1 MRIFYYMKPFTVV
14 LFWFLVNA
22 IIGQQLQ
29 ENQKFTDNNVRQNV
43 FDDLDK
49 PVVTCVVGPCESA
62 KIDSNIKVCVG
73 HIQLTATATDNITR
87 EDDLM
92 FEYKIDLYNDGRG
105 GHGGYDFRVGKLSK
119 HQHNKGDTVEYGPN
133 PFADDYYNPFKASG
147 TYPIGIHRIR
157 WNVCDSSGNVGVC
170 ETLFEIK
177 DCMAPIPKC
186 KTGLLTWTLPSTNEI
201 TIFAKDLDF
210 GSFDNC
216 SSKDKLKYYFDG
228 DRNKSSIM
236 VTCDDFLLLTS
247 CNNPRPNVSIE
258 IEMWV
263 EDEEENRDY
272 CKTIVN
278 IVRNNLD
285 SCFIH
290 YHYAKIVGLIKTED
304 QINNSPVEVC
314 LERNDGLIKKVI
326 GGPFIFGDLCYPYY
340 YKVIPSRNDDP
351 LHSISTRDILRI
363 QNHVLGKKFI
373 SSPYRM
379 IAADVN
385 ASNSI
390 TASDI
395 VEMRKLVLGVI
406 PEFRKVKSWT
416 FVPTSYVF
424 PKPTSPWNAPRIAE
438 IYIDKWWMDYQA
450 DFIAIKMGKVWSP
463 LDSVS
468 STQIRSQMILNFIVQ
483 NEYCK
488 AHQTYRIPIRAEHFQ
503 DIEGFQFT
511 LNYDSQH
518 LIYQGVESGVI
529 PINDRHFG
537 DLENGVLTSSWNSDH
552 AETYN
557 NDEVLF
563 YLNFIVVKDGA
574 LSNLLNITNDV
585 ITSEAYASDES
596 LRTVQLRFADAFDK
610 PNKDEIL
617 LFQNVPNPF
626 SDRSTIKYFL
636 NHEADI
642 TLRIY
647 DLTGRL
653 IHQYSGHGVQGMN
666 TFLVT
671 KQELNLAGHYYYQ
684 LQTSKNIAT
693 SSMIFNP

>member
-1 MRIFYYMKPFTVV
+1 M
-14 LFWFLVNA
+14 
-22 IIGQQLQ
+22 Q
-29 ENQKFTDNNVRQNV
+29 QNV

-49 PVVTCVVGPCESA
+49 PVVTCVVGPCEPA
-62 KIDSNIKVCVG
+62 KIDSNIKVCIG
-73 HIQLTATATDNITR
+73 HIQLTASATDNITQ

-92 FEYKIDLYNDGRG
+92 WEYKIDLYNDGRG

-119 HQHNKGDTVEYGPN
+119 HQHNTGDTVEYGPN

-186 KTGLLTWTLPSTNEI
+186 KTGLLTWTLPSTGKVS
-201 TIFAKDLDF
+201 IFAKDLDF
-210 GSFDNC
+210 GSYDNC
-216 SSKDKLKYYFDG
+216 TSKDNLKFYFDG
-228 DRNKSSIM
+228 DRNKSNIL
-236 VTCDDFLLLTS
+236 VTCDDFALLANCDNST
-247 CNNPRPNVSIE
+247 VKIEFE

-263 EDEEENRDY
+263 EDEEGNRDY
-272 CKTIVN
+272 CKSLIY
-278 IVRNNLD
+278 IIRDKLD
-285 SCFIH
+285 SCIIEFDGARIFG
-290 YHYAKIVGLIKTED
+290 YIKNEDAKNIAPI
-304 QINNSPVEVC
+304 EVC
-314 LERNDGLIKKVI
+314 LERNVGLIKKVI
-326 GGPFIFGDLCYPYY
+326 GSPYIFGDLCYPYY
-340 YKVIPSRNDDP
+340 YKVIPRRDDDP
-351 LHSISTRDILRI
+351 LNGISTRDILRI
-363 QNHVLGKKFI
+363 QSHILGKKLI

-385 ASNSI
+385 GSNSI
-390 TASDI
+390 TASDM
-395 VEMRKLVLGVI
+395 VEMRKLILGNI
-406 PEFRKVKSWT
+406 PSFRKVNSWT
-416 FVPTSYVF
+416 FVPASYIF
-424 PKPTSPWNAPRIAE
+424 PKLSYPWNAPRFAE
-438 IYIDKWWMDYQA
+438 FKIDHWHTYNS

-468 STQIRSQMILNFIVQ
+468 STQIRSQMPLKFIVN

-488 AHQTYRIPIRAEHFQ
+488 ANQTYKIPIKAEHFQ

-511 LNYDSQH
+511 LNYDPQH
-518 LIYQGVESGVI
+518 LVYQGVESGVI
-529 PINDRHFG
+529 PINDSHFG

-552 AETYN
+552 AETHTK
-557 NDEVLF
+557 DEVLF

-574 LSNLLNITNDV
+574 LRNLLNITNDV
-585 ITSEAYASDES
+585 ITSEAYESDES
-596 LRTVQLRFADAFDK
+596 LRTVQLYFENSYDK

-626 SDRSTIKYFL
+626 SDYSTIRYFL

-653 IHQYSGHGVQGMN
+653 IHQYSGHGVKGMN
-666 TFLVT
+666 TLLIA

-684 LQTSKNIAT
+684 LQTSKYIAT
-693 SSMIFNP
+693 KSMILNP

>member
-49 PVVTCVVGPCESA
+49 PVVTCLVGPCEPA

-73 HIQLTATATDNITR
+73 HIQLTASATDNITR

-92 FEYKIDLYNDGRG
+92 FEYKFDLYNDGRG
-105 GHGGYDFRVGKLSK
+105 VHGGYDFRVGKLSK
-119 HQHNKGDTVEYGPN
+119 HQHNTGDTVEYGPN

-170 ETLFEIK
+170 ETLFEII

-186 KTGLLTWTLPSTNEI
+186 KTGLLTWTLPSTGKV
-201 TIFAKDLDF
+201 TILAKDLDF

-216 SSKDKLKYYFDG
+216 SSKDKLKFYFDG
-228 DRNKSSIM
+228 DINKTSIM
-236 VTCDDFLLLTS
+236 VTCDDFIASGQCDQL
-247 CNNPRPNVSIE
+247 RFEV
-258 IEMWV
+258 EMWV

-272 CKTIVN
+272 CKALIIV
-278 IVRNNLD
+278 LD
-285 SCFIH
+285 SLDACINGDG
-290 YHYAKIVGLIKTED
+290 ATISGIVTEENKTTRVISTIQLETKN
-304 QINNSPVEVC
+304 QPIREVTKSNFRFNC
-314 LERNDGLIKKVI
+314 LYT
-326 GGPFIFGDLCYPYY
+326 PST
-340 YKVIPSRNDDP
+340 YKVLPIRNDDP
-351 LHSISTRDILRI
+351 LNGISTRDILRI
-363 QNHVLGKKFI
+363 QNHVLGKKLI
-373 SSPYRM
+373 STPYRM

-390 TASDI
+390 TAADI
-395 VEMRKLVLGVI
+395 VEMRKLILGII
-406 PEFRKVKSWT
+406 PSFRKVNSWT
-416 FVPTSYVF
+416 FVPASYIF
-424 PKPTSPWNAPRIAE
+424 PKPSNPWNAPRFAE
-438 IYIDKWWMDYQA
+438 FKIDHWHTYNS

-468 STQIRSQMILNFIVQ
+468 STQIRSQMPLNFIVN

-488 AHQTYRIPIRAEHFQ
+488 ANQIYKIPIRAEHFQ

-511 LNYDSQH
+511 LNYDPQH
-518 LIYQGVESGVI
+518 LVYQGVEAGVI
-529 PINDRHFG
+529 LINESHFG
-537 DLENGVLTSSWNSDH
+537 DLENGKLTSSWNSDH
-552 AETYN
+552 AETHT

-563 YLNFIVVKDGA
+563 YLNFKVVEDGA
-574 LSNLLNITNDV
+574 LSTSLNINNDV
-585 ITSEAYASDES
+585 ITSEAYTSDES
-596 LRTVQLRFADAFDK
+596 LRTIQLHFADVFDK
-610 PNKDEIL
+610 PKKDEII

-626 SDRSTIKYFL
+626 SDHSTISYFL
-636 NHEADI
+636 DNEACVTLKICDI
-642 TLRIY
+642 TGRSIY
-647 DLTGRL
+647 
-653 IHQYSGHGVQGMN
+653 QYSGNAAQGMN

-671 KQELNLAGHYYYQ
+671 KKELNFAGHYYYQ
-684 LQTSKNIAT
+684 LQTFKYIAT
-693 SSMIFNP
+693 KSMILNP

>member
-22 IIGQQLQ
+22 IFGQQLQ
-29 ENQKFTDNNVRQNV
+29 ETQKFTGNNVQQNV

-49 PVVTCVVGPCESA
+49 PVVTCLVGPCEPA

-73 HIQLTATATDNITR
+73 HIQLTASATDNLTQ

-119 HQHNKGDTVEYGPN
+119 HQHNMGDTVEYGPN
-133 PFADDYYNPFKASG
+133 PFADDHYNPFKASG

-157 WNVCDSSGNVGVC
+157 WNVCDSSGNIGVC

-186 KTGLLTWTLPSTNEI
+186 KTGLLTWTLPSTGKVSI
-201 TIFAKDLDF
+201 IAKDLDF
-210 GSFDNC
+210 ESFDNC
-216 SSKDKLKYYFDG
+216 SSKDKLKFFFDG
-228 DRNKSSIM
+228 DINKTSIM
-236 VTCDDFLLLTS
+236 VTCDDFIASGQCDQL
-247 CNNPRPNVSIE
+247 RFEV
-258 IEMWV
+258 EMWV
-263 EDEEENRDY
+263 EDDEENRDY
-272 CKTIVN
+272 CKALI
-278 IVRNNLD
+278 IILD
-285 SCFIH
+285 SLDACINGDG
-290 YHYAKIVGLIKTED
+290 ATISGIVTEENKTTRVISTIQLETKN
-304 QINNSPVEVC
+304 QATQEVTKSNFRFNC
-314 LERNDGLIKKVI
+314 LNF
-326 GGPFIFGDLCYPYY
+326 PST
-340 YKVIPSRNDDP
+340 YKVLPFRNDDH
-351 LHSISTRDILRI
+351 LNGISTRDILRI
-363 QNHVLGKKFI
+363 QNHVLGKKLI

-390 TASDI
+390 TAADM
-395 VEMRKLVLGVI
+395 VEMRKLILGII
-406 PEFRKVKSWT
+406 PSFRKVNSWT
-416 FVPTSYVF
+416 FVPASYIF
-424 PKPTSPWNAPRIAE
+424 PKPSNPWNAPRFAE
-438 IYIDKWWMDYQA
+438 FKIDHWHTYNS

-468 STQIRSQMILNFIVQ
+468 STQIRSQMPLNFIVN

-488 AHQTYRIPIRAEHFQ
+488 ANQIYKIPIRAEHFQ

-511 LNYDSQH
+511 LNYDPQH
-518 LIYQGVESGVI
+518 LVYQGVEAGVI
-529 PINDRHFG
+529 LINDSHFG
-537 DLENGVLTSSWNSDH
+537 DLENGKLTSSWNSDH
-552 AETYN
+552 AETHT

-563 YLNFIVVKDGA
+563 YLNFKVVEDGA
-574 LSNLLNITNDV
+574 LSTSLNINNDV
-585 ITSEAYASDES
+585 ITSEAYTSDES
-596 LRTVQLRFADAFDK
+596 LRTIQLHFADAFDK
-610 PNKDEIL
+610 PKKDEII

-636 NHEADI
+636 NNEADI
-642 TLRIY
+642 SLRIY

-666 TFLVT
+666 TLLIT
-671 KQELNLAGHYYYQ
+671 KKELNFAGHYYYQ
-684 LQTSKNIAT
+684 LQTSKYIAT
-693 SSMIFNP
+693 KSLILNP

>member
-29 ENQKFTDNNVRQNV
+29 ENQKFTDNNVRLNV

-49 PVVTCVVGPCESA
+49 PVVSCLVGPCEPA
-62 KIDSNIKVCVG
+62 KIDPNIKVCVG
-73 HIQLTATATDNITR
+73 HIQLTAIATDNVTR

-105 GHGGYDFRVGKLSK
+105 VHGGYDFRVGKLSLR
-119 HQHNKGDTVEYGPN
+119 QYNSGDTVEYSHN
-133 PFADDYYNPFKASG
+133 PFADENHDPFNASG
-147 TYPIGIHRIR
+147 TYPMGIHKIR
-157 WNVCDSSGNVGVC
+157 WNVCDSSGNIGVC

-186 KTGLLTWTLPSTNEI
+186 KTGLLTWTLPSTGKV
-201 TIFAKDLDF
+201 TIIAKDLDF

-216 SSKDKLKYYFDG
+216 SSKDKLKFFFDG
-228 DRNKSSIM
+228 DINKTST
-236 VTCDDFLLLTS
+236 VYTCEDFAAKVN
-247 CNNPRPNVSIE
+247 CNNSRYKVEFE

-263 EDEEENRDY
+263 EDEEGNRDY
-272 CKTIVN
+272 CKSLIS
-278 IVRNNLD
+278 IIRDKLD
-285 SCFIH
+285 SCIIEFDGARIFG
-290 YHYAKIVGLIKTED
+290 YIKNEEAKNIAPI
-304 QINNSPVEVC
+304 EVC
-314 LERNDGLIKKVI
+314 LERNVGLIKKVI
-326 GGPFIFGDLCYPYY
+326 GSPYIFGDLCYPYY
-340 YKVIPSRNDDP
+340 YKVIPRRDDDP
-351 LHSISTRDILRI
+351 LNGISTRDILRI
-363 QNHVLGKKFI
+363 QSHILGKKLI

-385 ASNSI
+385 GSNSI
-390 TASDI
+390 SASDM
-395 VEMRKLVLGVI
+395 VEMRKLILGVI

-416 FVPTSYVF
+416 FVPTLYVF
-424 PKPTSPWNAPRIAE
+424 PKPNSPWNAPRIAE
-438 IYIDKWWMDYQA
+438 FKIEDHIEYRA

-463 LDSVS
+463 SDSFS
-468 STQIRSQMILNFIVQ
+468 STQVRSKMPLKFIVN

-488 AHQTYRIPIRAEHFQ
+488 ANQIYRIPIRAEHFE

-511 LNYDSQH
+511 LNYDPRH
-518 LIYQGVESGVI
+518 LVYKGVESGVI
-529 PINDRHFG
+529 PINDSHFG

-563 YLNFIVVKDGA
+563 YLNFIVDKDGA

-596 LRTVQLRFADAFDK
+596 LRAVQLRFADAFDK
-610 PNKDEIL
+610 PSKDEIL

-647 DLTGRL
+647 DLKGRL
-653 IHQYSGHGVQGMN
+653 IHQYSGHGVKGMN
-666 TFLVT
+666 TLLIA

-684 LQTSKNIAT
+684 LQTSKYIAT
-693 SSMIFNP
+693 KSMILNP

>member
-29 ENQKFTDNNVRQNV
+29 ENQKFTDNNARQNV

-49 PVVTCVVGPCESA
+49 PVVTCVVGPCEPA

-73 HIQLTATATDNITR
+73 HIQLTASATDNITR

-92 FEYKIDLYNDGRG
+92 FEYKFDLYNDGRG
-105 GHGGYDFRVGKLSK
+105 VHGGYDYRVGKLSK
-119 HQHNKGDTVEYGPN
+119 HQHNTGDTVEYGPN

-177 DCMAPIPKC
+177 DCLAPIPKC
-186 KTGLLTWTLPSTNEI
+186 KTGLLTWAIPSTGKV
-201 TIFAKDLDF
+201 TILANDLDF

-216 SSKDKLKYYFDG
+216 SSKDKLKFYFDG
-228 DRNKSSIM
+228 DINKTSIM
-236 VTCDDFLLLTS
+236 VTCDDFIASGQCDQL
-247 CNNPRPNVSIE
+247 RFEV
-258 IEMWV
+258 EMWV

-272 CKTIVN
+272 CKALIIV
-278 IVRNNLD
+278 LD
-285 SCFIH
+285 SLDACINGDG
-290 YHYAKIVGLIKTED
+290 ATISGIVTEENKTTRVISTIQLETKN
-304 QINNSPVEVC
+304 QPIREVTKSNFRFNC
-314 LERNDGLIKKVI
+314 LYT
-326 GGPFIFGDLCYPYY
+326 PST
-340 YKVIPSRNDDP
+340 YKVLPIRNDDP
-351 LHSISTRDILRI
+351 LNGISTRDILRI
-363 QNHVLGKKFI
+363 QNHVLGKKLI
-373 SSPYRM
+373 STPYRM

-390 TASDI
+390 TAADI
-395 VEMRKLVLGVI
+395 VEMRKLILGII
-406 PEFRKVKSWT
+406 PSFRKVNSWT
-416 FVPTSYVF
+416 FVPASYIF
-424 PKPTSPWNAPRIAE
+424 PKPSNPWNAPRFAE
-438 IYIDKWWMDYQA
+438 FKIDHWHTYNS

-468 STQIRSQMILNFIVQ
+468 STQIRSQMPLKFIVN

-488 AHQTYRIPIRAEHFQ
+488 ANQTYKIPIRAEHFQ

-511 LNYDSQH
+511 LNYDAQH
-518 LIYQGVESGVI
+518 LVYQGVESGVL
-529 PINDRHFG
+529 PINNSHFG
-537 DLENGVLTSSWNSDH
+537 DLKNGVLTSSWNSDH
-552 AETYN
+552 AETHT

-563 YLNFIVVKDGA
+563 YLNFKVVEDGA
-574 LSNLLNITNDV
+574 LSTSLNINNDV
-585 ITSEAYASDES
+585 ITSEAYTSDES
-596 LRTVQLRFADAFDK
+596 LRTIQLHFADAFDK
-610 PNKDEIL
+610 PKKDEII

-626 SDRSTIKYFL
+626 SDQSAINYFL
-636 NHEADI
+636 DNEAYVTLKICDI
-642 TLRIY
+642 SGRSIY
-647 DLTGRL
+647 
-653 IHQYSGHGVQGMN
+653 QYSGNAAQGMN

-684 LQTSKNIAT
+684 LQTSKYIAT
-693 SSMIFNP
+693 KSMILNP

>member
-1 MRIFYYMKPFTVV
+1 MV

-22 IIGQQLQ
+22 INGQQF
-29 ENQKFTDNNVRQNV
+29 EEAQKFTVPNVQQNV

-49 PVVTCVVGPCESA
+49 PVVTCVVGPCEPA
-62 KIDSNIKVCVG
+62 KIDPNIKVCVG
-73 HIQLTATATDNITR
+73 HIQLTATATDNITQ

-105 GHGGYDFRVGKLSK
+105 GHGGYDYRVGKLSLL
-119 HQHNKGDTVEYGPN
+119 QYNSGDTVEYSHN
-133 PFADDYYNPFKASG
+133 PFADENHDPFNASG
-147 TYPIGIHRIR
+147 TYPMGIHKIR
-157 WNVCDSSGNVGVC
+157 WNVCDSSGNIGVC

-186 KTGLLTWTLPSTNEI
+186 KTGLLTWTLPSTGKV
-201 TIFAKDLDF
+201 TILAKDLDF

-216 SSKDKLKYYFDG
+216 SSKDKLKFYFDG
-228 DRNKSSIM
+228 DINKTSIM
-236 VTCDDFLLLTS
+236 VTCDDFIASGQCDQL
-247 CNNPRPNVSIE
+247 RFEV
-258 IEMWV
+258 EMWV
-263 EDEEENRDY
+263 EDDEENRDY
-272 CKTIVN
+272 CKALI
-278 IVRNNLD
+278 IILD
-285 SCFIH
+285 SLDACINGDG
-290 YHYAKIVGLIKTED
+290 ATISGIVTEENKTTRVISTIQLETKN
-304 QINNSPVEVC
+304 QPIQEVTKSNFRFNC
-314 LERNDGLIKKVI
+314 LYT
-326 GGPFIFGDLCYPYY
+326 PST
-340 YKVIPSRNDDP
+340 YKVIPILNDDP
-351 LHSISTRDILRI
+351 LNGISTRDILRI
-363 QNHVLGKKFI
+363 QSHVLGKKRI

-390 TASDI
+390 TAADM
-395 VEMRKLVLGVI
+395 VEMRKLILGVI
-406 PEFRKVKSWT
+406 PSFSKVKSWT

-424 PKPTSPWNAPRIAE
+424 PKPSSPWNAPRSKE
-438 IYIDKWWMDYQA
+438 IFIDTYHTYNS

-468 STQIRSQMILNFIVQ
+468 STQIRSQMPLNFIVQ

-488 AHQTYRIPIRAEHFQ
+488 ANQTYRIPIRAEHFQ

-529 PINDRHFG
+529 PINDSHFG
-537 DLENGVLTSSWNSDH
+537 ELENGVLTSSWNSDH
-552 AETYN
+552 AEIYN

-596 LRTVQLRFADAFDK
+596 LRAVQLRFADAFDK

-636 NHEADI
+636 NNEADI

-666 TFLVT
+666 TLQIT
-671 KQELNLAGHYYYQ
+671 KKELNLAGHYYYQ
-684 LQTSKNIAT
+684 LQTSKYIAT
-693 SSMIFNP
+693 KSMILNP

>member
-1 MRIFYYMKPFTVV
+1 MRIFYYMKPFTMV

-22 IIGQQLQ
+22 INGQQF
-29 ENQKFTDNNVRQNV
+29 EEAQKFTVPNVQQNV

-49 PVVTCVVGPCESA
+49 PVVTCVVGPCEPA
-62 KIDSNIKVCVG
+62 KIDPNIKVCVG
-73 HIQLTATATDNITR
+73 HIQLTATATDNITQ

-105 GHGGYDFRVGKLSK
+105 GHGGYDYRVGKLSLL
-119 HQHNKGDTVEYGPN
+119 QYNSGDTVEYSHN
-133 PFADDYYNPFKASG
+133 PFADENHDPFNASG
-147 TYPIGIHRIR
+147 TYPMGIHKIR
-157 WNVCDSSGNVGVC
+157 WNVCDSSGNIGVC

-186 KTGLLTWTLPSTNEI
+186 KTGLLTWTLPSTGKV
-201 TIFAKDLDF
+201 TILAKDLDF

-216 SSKDKLKYYFDG
+216 SSKDKLKFYFDG
-228 DRNKSSIM
+228 DINKTSIM
-236 VTCDDFLLLTS
+236 VTCDDFIASGQCDQL
-247 CNNPRPNVSIE
+247 RFEV
-258 IEMWV
+258 EMWV
-263 EDEEENRDY
+263 EDDEENRDY
-272 CKTIVN
+272 CKALI
-278 IVRNNLD
+278 IILD
-285 SCFIH
+285 SLDACINGDG
-290 YHYAKIVGLIKTED
+290 ATISGIVTEENKTTRVISTIQLETKN
-304 QINNSPVEVC
+304 QPIQEVTKSNFRFNC
-314 LERNDGLIKKVI
+314 LYT
-326 GGPFIFGDLCYPYY
+326 PST
-340 YKVIPSRNDDP
+340 YKVIPILNDDP
-351 LHSISTRDILRI
+351 LNGISTRDILRI
-363 QNHVLGKKFI
+363 QSHVLGKKRI

-390 TASDI
+390 TAADM
-395 VEMRKLVLGVI
+395 VEMRKLILGVI
-406 PEFRKVKSWT
+406 PSFSKVKSWT

-424 PKPTSPWNAPRIAE
+424 PKPSSPWNAPRSKE
-438 IYIDKWWMDYQA
+438 IFIDTYHTYNS

-468 STQIRSQMILNFIVQ
+468 STQIRSQMPLNFIVQ

-488 AHQTYRIPIRAEHFQ
+488 ANQTYRIPIRAEHFQ

-529 PINDRHFG
+529 PINDSHFG
-537 DLENGVLTSSWNSDH
+537 ELENGVLTSSWNSDH
-552 AETYN
+552 AEIYN

-596 LRTVQLRFADAFDK
+596 LRAVQLRFADAFDK

-636 NHEADI
+636 NNEADI

-666 TFLVT
+666 TLQIT
-671 KQELNLAGHYYYQ
+671 KKELNLAGHYYYQ
-684 LQTSKNIAT
+684 LQTSKYIAT
-693 SSMIFNP
+693 KSMILNP

>member
-1 MRIFYYMKPFTVV
+1 MRIFYYMKPFKVV

-43 FDDLDK
+43 FNDLDK
-49 PVVTCVVGPCESA
+49 PVVSCLVGPCEPA
-62 KIDSNIKVCVG
+62 KIDSNIKVCIG
-73 HIQLTATATDNITR
+73 HIQLTASATDNITQ

-92 FEYKIDLYNDGRG
+92 WEYKIDLYNDSRG
-105 GHGGYDFRVGKLSK
+105 VHGGYDFRVGKLSK
-119 HQHNKGDTVEYGPN
+119 HQHNTGDTVEYGPN
-133 PFADDYYNPFKASG
+133 PFADDYNNPFKASG
-147 TYPIGIHRIR
+147 TYPIGIHKIR

-177 DCMAPIPKC
+177 DCMVPIPKC
-186 KTGLLTWTLPSTNEI
+186 KTGLLTWTLPTTGKV
-201 TIFAKDLDF
+201 TILAKDLDF

-216 SSKDKLKYYFDG
+216 SSKDKLKFFFDG
-228 DRNKSSIM
+228 DINKTST
-236 VTCDDFLLLTS
+236 VYTCEDFAAKVN
-247 CNNPRPNVSIE
+247 CNNSRYKVE
-258 IEMWV
+258 FDIEMWV

-272 CKTIVN
+272 CKTKIS
-278 IVRNNLD
+278 IIRDGLD
-285 SCFIH
+285 SCIIQFDG
-290 YHYAKIVGLIKTED
+290 ANIVGFIKTED
-304 QINNSPVEVC
+304 QKESAPVEVC
-314 LERNDGLIKKVI
+314 LERNDVLLKKVI
-326 GGPFIFGDLCYPYY
+326 GGPFVFGDLCFPYD
-340 YKVIPSRNDDP
+340 YKVIPRRNDDP
-351 LHSISTRDILRI
+351 LNGISTRDILRI
-363 QNHVLGKKFI
+363 QSHVLGKKLI
-373 SSPYRM
+373 STPYRM

-390 TASDI
+390 TAADM
-395 VEMRKLVLGVI
+395 VEMRKLILGII
-406 PEFRKVKSWT
+406 PSFRKVNSWT

-424 PKPTSPWNAPRIAE
+424 PKPSNPWNAPRSKE
-438 IYIDKWWMDYQA
+438 IFIDTWHTYNS

-468 STQIRSQMILNFIVQ
+468 SSQIRSQMPLKFIVN

-488 AHQTYRIPIRAEHFQ
+488 ANQIYKIPIRAEHFQ

-511 LNYDSQH
+511 LNYDPRH
-518 LIYQGVESGVI
+518 LVYQGVESDVL
-529 PINDRHFG
+529 PINNSHFG
-537 DLENGVLTSSWNSDH
+537 DLKNGVLTSSWNSDH
-552 AETYN
+552 AETHT

-563 YLNFIVVKDGA
+563 YLNFKVVEDGA
-574 LSNLLNITNDV
+574 LSTLLNITNDV

-596 LRTVQLRFADAFDK
+596 LRAVQLRFADAFDK

-636 NHEADI
+636 NNEADI

-653 IHQYSGHGVQGMN
+653 IHQYSGQGVQGMN
-666 TFLVT
+666 TLLIA

-684 LQTSKNIAT
+684 LQTSKYIAT
-693 SSMIFNP
+693 KSMILNP

>member
-49 PVVTCVVGPCESA
+49 PVVSCLVGPCEPA

-73 HIQLTATATDNITR
+73 HIQLTASATDNITR

-92 FEYKIDLYNDGRG
+92 FEYKFDLYNDGRG
-105 GHGGYDFRVGKLSK
+105 VHGGYDFRVGKLSK
-119 HQHNKGDTVEYGPN
+119 HQHNTGDTVEYGPN

-177 DCMAPIPKC
+177 DCLAPIPKC
-186 KTGLLTWTLPSTNEI
+186 KTGLLTWAIPSTGKV
-201 TIFAKDLDF
+201 TILANDLDF

-216 SSKDKLKYYFDG
+216 SSKDKLKFYFDG
-228 DRNKSSIM
+228 DINKTSIM
-236 VTCDDFLLLTS
+236 VTCDDFIASGQCDQL
-247 CNNPRPNVSIE
+247 RFEV
-258 IEMWV
+258 EMWV

-272 CKTIVN
+272 CKALIIV
-278 IVRNNLD
+278 LD
-285 SCFIH
+285 SLDACINGDG
-290 YHYAKIVGLIKTED
+290 ATISGIVTEENKTTRVISTIQLETKN
-304 QINNSPVEVC
+304 QPIREVTKSNFRFNC
-314 LERNDGLIKKVI
+314 LYT
-326 GGPFIFGDLCYPYY
+326 PST
-340 YKVIPSRNDDP
+340 YKVLPIRNDDP
-351 LHSISTRDILRI
+351 LNGISTRDILRI
-363 QNHVLGKKFI
+363 QNHVLGKKLI
-373 SSPYRM
+373 STPYRM

-390 TASDI
+390 TAADI
-395 VEMRKLVLGVI
+395 VEMRKLILGII
-406 PEFRKVKSWT
+406 PSFRKVNSWT
-416 FVPTSYVF
+416 FVPASYIF
-424 PKPTSPWNAPRIAE
+424 PKPSNPWNAPRFAE
-438 IYIDKWWMDYQA
+438 FKIDHWHTYNS

-468 STQIRSQMILNFIVQ
+468 STQIRSQMPLNFIVN

-488 AHQTYRIPIRAEHFQ
+488 ANQIYKIPIRAEHFQ

-511 LNYDSQH
+511 LNYDPQH
-518 LIYQGVESGVI
+518 LVYQGVEAGVI
-529 PINDRHFG
+529 LINESHFG
-537 DLENGVLTSSWNSDH
+537 DLENGKLTSSWNSDH
-552 AETYN
+552 AETHT

-563 YLNFIVVKDGA
+563 YLNFKVVEDGA
-574 LSNLLNITNDV
+574 LSTSLNINNDV
-585 ITSEAYASDES
+585 ITSEAYTSDES
-596 LRTVQLRFADAFDK
+596 LRTIQLHFADVFDK
-610 PNKDEIL
+610 PKKDEII

-626 SDRSTIKYFL
+626 SDHSTISYFL
-636 NHEADI
+636 DNEAYVTLKICDI
-642 TLRIY
+642 TGRSIY
-647 DLTGRL
+647 
-653 IHQYSGHGVQGMN
+653 QYSGNAAQGMN

-671 KQELNLAGHYYYQ
+671 KKELNFAGHYYYH
-684 LQTSKNIAT
+684 LQTFKYIAT
-693 SSMIFNP
+693 KSMILNP

>member
-49 PVVTCVVGPCESA
+49 PVVTCLVGPCEPA

-73 HIQLTATATDNITR
+73 HIQLTASATDNITR

-92 FEYKIDLYNDGRG
+92 FEYKFDLYNDGRG
-105 GHGGYDFRVGKLSK
+105 VHGGYDFRVGKLSK
-119 HQHNKGDTVEYGPN
+119 HQHNTGDTVEYGPN

-177 DCMAPIPKC
+177 DCLAPIPKC
-186 KTGLLTWTLPSTNEI
+186 KTGLLTWAIPSTGKV
-201 TIFAKDLDF
+201 TILANDLDF

-216 SSKDKLKYYFDG
+216 SSKDKLKFYFDG
-228 DRNKSSIM
+228 DINKTSIM
-236 VTCDDFLLLTS
+236 VTCDDFIASGQCDQL
-247 CNNPRPNVSIE
+247 RFEV
-258 IEMWV
+258 EMWV

-272 CKTIVN
+272 CKALIIV
-278 IVRNNLD
+278 LD
-285 SCFIH
+285 SLDACINGDG
-290 YHYAKIVGLIKTED
+290 ATISGIVTEENKTTRVISTIQLETKN
-304 QINNSPVEVC
+304 QPIREVTKSNFRFNC
-314 LERNDGLIKKVI
+314 LYT
-326 GGPFIFGDLCYPYY
+326 PST
-340 YKVIPSRNDDP
+340 YKVLPIRNDDP
-351 LHSISTRDILRI
+351 LNGISTRDILRI
-363 QNHVLGKKFI
+363 QNHVLGKKLI
-373 SSPYRM
+373 STPYRM

-390 TASDI
+390 TAADI
-395 VEMRKLVLGVI
+395 VEMRKLILGII
-406 PEFRKVKSWT
+406 PSFRKVNSWT
-416 FVPTSYVF
+416 FVPASYIF
-424 PKPTSPWNAPRIAE
+424 PKPSNPWNAPRFAE
-438 IYIDKWWMDYQA
+438 FKIDHWHTYNS

-468 STQIRSQMILNFIVQ
+468 SNQIRSQMPLNFIVN

-488 AHQTYRIPIRAEHFQ
+488 ANQIYKIPIRAEHFQ

-511 LNYDSQH
+511 LNYDPRH
-518 LIYQGVESGVI
+518 LVYQGVESDVL
-529 PINDRHFG
+529 PINNSHFG
-537 DLENGVLTSSWNSDH
+537 DLKNGVLTSSWNSDH
-552 AETYN
+552 AETHT

-563 YLNFIVVKDGA
+563 YLNFKVVEDGA
-574 LSNLLNITNDV
+574 LSTLLNITNDV
-585 ITSEAYASDES
+585 ITSEAYVSDES
-596 LRTVQLRFADAFDK
+596 LRTVKLYFSKSYDEQ
-610 PNKDEIL
+610 NKDEIL

-666 TFLVT
+666 TLLIT
-671 KQELNLAGHYYYQ
+671 KKELNLAGHYYYQ
-684 LQTSKNIAT
+684 LQTSKYIAT
-693 SSMIFNP
+693 KSMILNP

>member
-49 PVVTCVVGPCESA
+49 PVVSCLVGPCEPA

-73 HIQLTATATDNITR
+73 HIQLTASATDNITQ

-119 HQHNKGDTVEYGPN
+119 HQHSTGDTVEYGPN

-186 KTGLLTWTLPSTNEI
+186 KTGLLTWTLPSTGKVS
-201 TIFAKDLDF
+201 IFAKDLDF
-210 GSFDNC
+210 GSYDNC
-216 SSKDKLKYYFDG
+216 TPRDKLKYYFDG

-236 VTCDDFLLLTS
+236 VTCEDFLLLTS
-247 CNNPRPNVSIE
+247 CNNPKPTVAIE

-263 EDEEENRDY
+263 EDDEDNRDY
-272 CKTIVN
+272 CKNTVY
-278 IVRNNLD
+278 IVRNNID
-285 SCFIH
+285 SCNIY
-290 YHYAKIVGLIKTED
+290 YHSANLVGLIKTED

-326 GGPFIFGDLCYPYY
+326 GGPYIFGDLCYPYF

-351 LHSISTRDILRI
+351 LNGISTRDILRI
-363 QNHVLGKKFI
+363 QNHVLGKKLI

-390 TASDI
+390 TAADM
-395 VEMRKLVLGVI
+395 VEMRKLILGVI
-406 PEFRKVKSWT
+406 PSFSKVKSWT

-424 PKPTSPWNAPRIAE
+424 PKPSSPWNAPRSKE
-438 IYIDKWWMDYQA
+438 IFIDTYHTYNS
-450 DFIAIKMGKVWSP
+450 DFIAIKMGKVSSP
-463 LDSVS
+463 LDSFS
-468 STQIRSQMILNFIVQ
+468 NTQERSLSGLKFII
-483 NEYCK
+483 NNKKCL
-488 AHQTYRIPIRAEHFQ
+488 AGQTYKIPIKAEHFQ

-511 LNYDSQH
+511 LNYDPRH
-518 LIYQGVESGVI
+518 LVYQGVESGVL
-529 PINDRHFG
+529 PINNSHFG
-537 DLENGVLTSSWNSDH
+537 DLKNGVLTSSWNSDH
-552 AETYN
+552 AETHT

-563 YLNFIVVKDGA
+563 YLNFKVVEDGA
-574 LSNLLNITNDV
+574 LSTLLNITNDV

-596 LRTVQLRFADAFDK
+596 LRAVQLRFADAFDK

-636 NHEADI
+636 NNEADI

-666 TFLVT
+666 TLQIT
-671 KQELNLAGHYYYQ
+671 KKELNLAGHYYYQ
-684 LQTSKNIAT
+684 LQTSKYIAT
-693 SSMIFNP
+693 KSMILNP